1 MGDRDGE
8 SLSEAYDL
16 VMFDLDGV
24 VYVDG
29 HAVPRAPESIE
40 GSNRAFA
47 DTSEADRSDGR
58 RRVAAGNRRSAI
70 FRSRTDPNANP
81 RTGLGPGRARWLW

>member
-1 MGDRDGE
+1 MSVGDRDGE

-29 HAVPRAPESIE
+29 HAVPRAPESIARVRKT
-40 GSNRAFA
+40 GSHVN
-47 DTSEADRSDGR
+47 G
-58 RRVAAGNRRSAI
+58 VAH
-70 FRSRTDPNANP
+70 
-81 RTGLGPGRARWLW
+81 